1 LSEIADR
8 NGVSLRALK
17 ATNGLTSNTIRVG
30 QTLIIP
36 DA

>member
-1 LSEIADR
+1 
-8 NGVSLRALK
+8 LRALK